1 MSDLF
6 TDVLH
11 EGCRILM
18 ACAHDDEAYEHSEV
32 HRHRCSAPDGI
43 GAEEFWV
50 VAETIA
56 AKSGCRR
63 SDRSNHHGCRRP
75 LAKTMVAN
83 VIL

>member
-11 EGCRILM
+11 EGCRILT
-18 ACAHDDEAYEHSEV
+18 ACAHDDEGREPSEV
-32 HRHRCSAPDGI
+32 HRHCCSAPDGM
-43 GAEEFWV
+43 GAEELWV

-56 AKSGCRR
+56 AESGCRR